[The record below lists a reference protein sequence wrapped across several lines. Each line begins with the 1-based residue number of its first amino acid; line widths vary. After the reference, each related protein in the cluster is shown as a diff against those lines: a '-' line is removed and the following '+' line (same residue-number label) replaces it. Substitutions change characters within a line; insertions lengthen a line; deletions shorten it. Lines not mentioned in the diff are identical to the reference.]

1 MTQHA
6 PARRGFSLLSVI
18 FAAIAV
24 VLFAV
29 AAWMAW
35 PLLTGGGATTPPT
48 GVAGALQAV
57 HVTDALA
64 GQGLAV
70 EQNQGF
76 IPLGALGVPGQGTT
90 VDGVPL
96 FIFIFPDAAT
106 AEADLASA
114 DPAVLG
120 PRGTPVPGVTPELF
134 HSSNIVAAL
143 FDGPD
148 DVRTKVEQA
157 IARLP

>member
-1 MTQHA
+1 MTQRA
-6 PARRGFSLLSVI
+6 PARRGLNLLSLI

-35 PLLTGGGATTPPT
+35 PLLTGGGAPPPPT

-76 IPLGALGVPGQGTT
+76 IPLGPLSVPGQGVT
-90 VDGVPL
+90 VDSVPL
-96 FIFIFPDAAT
+96 FIFIFPDTET
-106 AEADLASA
+106 AEADLASV
-114 DPAVLG
+114 DPTLLG
-120 PRGTPVPGVTPELF
+120 PRGTPVAGVPPELF
-134 HSSNIVAAL
+134 HRGNIIAAL
-143 FDGPD
+143 FDGAD

-157 IARLP
+157 IAGLP